1 MGNVCNM
8 EEVATIE
15 IHKEGNRYY
24 LYFIAHDEIS
34 ELMNATDGCWTDKR
48 ISYKNIVALCNVIR
62 GDKK

>member
-24 LYFIAHDEIS
+24 LCLIARDEIS
-34 ELMNATDGCWTDKR
+34 DLLKVEEGCWTDKR
-48 ISYKNIVALCNVIR
+48 ISYENIVALCNVIR